1 MSERIVM
8 IDLFEKERN
17 LTPAIPPVIE
27 SAYTKKKVKTL
38 PYMTEQELIDDRL
51 RQPFLSLDTV
61 VFQKDTFERNLL
73 KREKKAC
80 KNKHPQRITS
90 FKDVLLSM

>member
-17 LTPAIPPVIE
+17 LIPAIPPVIE

-51 RQPFLSLDTV
+51 RQPFYSLDAAI
-61 VFQKDTFERNLL
+61 FHKDTFEKNMI

-80 KNKHPQRITS
+80 VNKHPQRITTL
-90 FKDVLLSM
+90 KDVLLSI